1 MTILYLM
8 QEIPQSQTAPFFRTS
23 EREVYKKDKVFIGK
37 MMKIDWRHRPTT
49 KELLEDEWYKEDGE
63 T

>member
-8 QEIPQSQTAPFFRTS
+8 QEIPQSQTTPVFRTT
-23 EREVYKKDKVFIGK
+23 EREVYKKDKVCIGK
-37 MMKIDWRHRPTT
+37 IMEMDWRDRPTT
-49 KELLEDEWYKEDGE
+49 